1 MQIVRAAAMGMC
13 FGVKDAIALAR
24 QKARLGPVTVLGDL
38 VHNPTVMDELQSA
51 GVRVENHLEAVAT
64 PEIIIT
70 AHGAARK
77 VIHHAQSLGFTVTEA
92 TCPLVHLAHR
102 ALQQLVAEGFY
113 PVVVGQ
119 SRHVEVRGMTGDLE
133 EFSVILTSDDVLD
146 LPERPRYGVV
156 AQTTQP
162 LERVQALVACIQKRF
177 PKAEVRWIDTVCR
190 PTKQRQQA
198 AKQLAQAVDVVVVIG
213 GAHSNNTRELAATCA
228 QYCSKVHHV
237 QGPDDLRPEWF
248 QDIAVVGITAG
259 TSTPEEIIDAVENR
273 LREWASADMANSKV
287 SAPAKEMWAAV
298 SSYAS

>member
-77 VIHHAQSLGFTVTEA
+77 VIQHAQSLGFRVTEA
-92 TCPLVHLAHR
+92 TCPLVHHAHR
-102 ALQQLVAEGFY
+102 ALQQLVAEGCY

-119 SRHVEVRGMTGDLE
+119 SKHVEVRGMTGDLE
-133 EFSVILTSDDVLD
+133 EFSVILTPDDVLD

-162 LERVQALVACIQKRF
+162 LERVESLVACIQKRF

-228 QYCSKVHHV
+228 QYCSKVYHV

-248 QDIAVVGITAG
+248 QDAAVVGITAG
-259 TSTPEEIIDAVENR
+259 TSTPDDIIDAVENR

-287 SAPAKEMWAAV
+287 SAPAKEMCAAV
-298 SSYAS
+298 P